1 MDDAVNSSI
10 LFFFLSSCNFNTFDL
25 CLPVHQSLLSGRC
38 VSTSLLSSDNMLMPL
53 YYPFEM

>member
-1 MDDAVNSSI
+1 MDDAVNSST
-10 LFFFLSSCNFNTFDL
+10 FFLLSSYSFNIFDL
-25 CLPVHQSLLSGRC
+25 CLPVEQSLLSGRC